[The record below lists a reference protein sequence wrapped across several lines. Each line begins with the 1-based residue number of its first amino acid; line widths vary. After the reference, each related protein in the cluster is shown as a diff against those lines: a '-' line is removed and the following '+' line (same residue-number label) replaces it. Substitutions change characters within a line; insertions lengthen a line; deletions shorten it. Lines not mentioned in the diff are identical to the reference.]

1 MQFDRSSPL
10 AQKESLAPNLP
21 IECTETLIKLGRLFL
36 SFSGSHVF
44 MHKHCND
51 FLSQCN
57 KTQPSQCWVQLVSL
71 FKGRLSHFSMVDLV
85 CIGSLREKD
94 SHQNASPF

>member
-1 MQFDRSSPL
+1 MQFDPSSPL

-21 IECTETLIKLGRLFL
+21 IECTAKTLIKLGRLFL

-44 MHKHCND
+44 MQKHCND

-57 KTQPSQCWVQLVSL
+57 KTKPML
-71 FKGRLSHFSMVDLV
+71 GP
-85 CIGSLREKD
+85 
-94 SHQNASPF
+94 ASVTFQGQA